1 MDFKNI
7 VNFQISLSIKT
18 DFFDFFMERYNKLI
32 DKLTFSFRFIDCL
45 YFKYRLEA
53 LKNEF
58 FTANVLR
65 HSLFCS
71 RSSVS

>member
-7 VNFQISLSIKT
+7 VNFQILLSIKT